1 MTAISGSSTCA
12 LGCARS
18 AAARPQLSIKGRVR
32 KRAPSNNHGDQ
43 TMTAVTDPS
52 DVQGDAISRFETEF
66 AAKRRSARLNWF
78 LGSAIFVV
86 LFMITAW
93 LGDFFK
99 VTQVTLPDGSRDWRW
114 IIPAGIPRLGDYVV
128 NMIPTLRWET
138 LGSDLAEWFWRWRIW
153 LVLLI
158 ETILIAFMA
167 TVLGVVGGFLL
178 SFPAARNLS
187 PNKWVL
193 WISRRYLEIARTVP
207 ELVWALIFVFCF
219 SVGPMAGVLAIGLHA
234 TGALGKLYSEVNE
247 NIDMR
252 PLDGVKAAG
261 GTWFDQIRYGAV
273 PQILPNIISYTLL
286 RFEINVRASS
296 IIGYVGAGGL
306 RQEFRTAMSLQEYT
320 DLSALFVII
329 FVTVM
334 VIDYG
339 SEKLRHRVIGMEK
352 HP

>member
-1 MTAISGSSTCA
+1 MTIVDSGVDPSSPRQSVLAFEKDFAALRKQTRITWAVGTAI
-12 LGCARS
+12 
-18 AAARPQLSIKGRVR
+18 
-32 KRAPSNNHGDQ
+32 
-43 TMTAVTDPS
+43 
-52 DVQGDAISRFETEF
+52 
-66 AAKRRSARLNWF
+66 F
-78 LGSAIFVV
+78 LV
-86 LFMITAW
+86 LFIACSW

-99 VTQVTLPDGSRDWRW
+99 VTQVTMPDGSREWRW
-114 IIPAGIPRLGDYVV
+114 IIPAGIPRLGEYIAKT
-128 NMIPTLRWET
+128 IPDLNWAT
-138 LGSDLAEWFWRWRIW
+138 LGADLAEWFWRWKVW
-153 LVLLI
+153 LRLLI

-167 TVLGVVGGFLL
+167 TTLGVIGGFLL
-178 SFPAARNLS
+178 SFPASRNLA
-187 PNKWVL
+187 PNRWVL

-234 TGALGKLYSEVNE
+234 AGALGKLYSEVNE

-252 PLDGVKAAG
+252 PLEGVKAAG

-273 PQILPNIISYTLL
+273 PQVLPNIISYTLL

-306 RQEFRTAMSLQEYT
+306 GQEFREAMSLQEYT

-329 FVTVM
+329 FVTVI

-339 SEKLRHRVIGMEK
+339 SEKLRHRVIGLEK
-352 HP
+352 AP